1 MKKYRAEVC
10 AVNENVWSSNAMEYN
25 SPSQAY
31 EWLDGLRNRWFGY
44 NLSRVVSSDTPRNQP
59 LDLEKDVIY
68 QNYRG

>member
-10 AVNENVWSSNAMEYN
+10 AVGENVWSSNAMEYDN
-25 SPSQAY
+25 PSEAY
-31 EWLDGLRNRWFGY
+31 EWLDGLKSRWFGY